1 MTTIAFVLGVLF
13 MATGVAASIALH
25 EVGHLVPA
33 KRFGVRVT
41 QYMVG
46 LRPDRC
52 GRAAA
57 ARPSTASR
65 RSRSA
70 ATSG

>member
-1 MTTIAFVLGVLF
+1 MSTLAFVLGVLF
-13 MATGVAASIALH
+13 MALGVAASIALH

-33 KRFGVRVT
+33 KRFGVKVT

-46 LRPDRC
+46 FGPTVWSRR
-52 GRAAA
+52 A

>member
-1 MTTIAFVLGVLF
+1 MIAYIIGVLVVALGVAL
-13 MATGVAASIALH
+13 SIALH
-25 EVGHLVPA
+25 EIGHLVPA
-33 KRFGVRVT
+33 KKFGVKVT

-46 LRPDRC
+46 FGPDHLVEAQR
-52 GRAAA
+52 